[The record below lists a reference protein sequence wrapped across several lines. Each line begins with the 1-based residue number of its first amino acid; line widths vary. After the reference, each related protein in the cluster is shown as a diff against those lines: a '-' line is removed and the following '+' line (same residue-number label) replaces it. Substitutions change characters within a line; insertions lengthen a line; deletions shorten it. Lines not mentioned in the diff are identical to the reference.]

1 MKKYN
6 LARLNKRAEFGT
18 YTEQINENTGMS
30 QQTFQPSFS
39 LWFGDYTQTIQEQL
53 TLTGNNITN
62 SKMIVIRHN
71 DQVNGIYV
79 VRIGEDLF
87 KVSNI
92 ASDDGID
99 SFDVITLVKY
109 GK

>member
-1 MKKYN
+1 MKKYSI
-6 LARLNKRAEFGT
+6 ARLNKRAEFGT

-30 QQTFQPSFS
+30 KQTFQPGFS
-39 LWFGDYTQTIQEQL
+39 LWFGNYTQTIQEQL
-53 TLTGNNITN
+53 TLTGNNITD

-71 DQVNGIYV
+71 DQVNGTYI
-79 VRIGEDLF
+79 VRIDENLY

-92 ASDDGID
+92 VSDDGID

>member
-1 MKKYN
+1 MKKYSI
-6 LARLNKRAEFGT
+6 ARLNKRAEFGT

-30 QQTFQPSFS
+30 QHTFQPSFS
-39 LWFGDYTQTIQEQL
+39 LWFGNYTQTIQEQL
-53 TLTGNNITN
+53 TLTGNNITD

-71 DQVNGIYV
+71 DQVNGTYI
-79 VRIGEDLF
+79 VRIDESLY

-99 SFDVITLVKY
+99 SFDVITLVKH

>member
-1 MKKYN
+1 MKKYSI
-6 LARLNKRAEFGT
+6 ARLNKRAEFGT

-39 LWFGDYTQTIQEQL
+39 LWFGNYTQTIQEQL
-53 TLTGNNITN
+53 TLTGNNITD

-71 DQVNGIYV
+71 DQVNGTYI
-79 VRIGEDLF
+79 VRIDESLY

-99 SFDVITLVKY
+99 SFDMITLVKY